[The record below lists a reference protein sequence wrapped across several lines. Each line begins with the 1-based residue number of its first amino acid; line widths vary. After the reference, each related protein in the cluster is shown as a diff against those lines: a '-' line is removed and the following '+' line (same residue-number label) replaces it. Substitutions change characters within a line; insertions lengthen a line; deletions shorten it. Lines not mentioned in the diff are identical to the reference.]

1 MRDPNGFEDEVK
13 DIWFKFFKRLIY
25 YEYWNFYCNY
35 NYFETLHKVMNLIK
49 KNVAQRNITPNFI
62 RFRSNYFNNVGK
74 SGNKPTTP

>member
-1 MRDPNGFEDEVK
+1 
-13 DIWFKFFKRLIY
+13 
-25 YEYWNFYCNY
+25 
-35 NYFETLHKVMNLIK
+35 MNLIK